1 MPSIAHLLLLL
12 VAPAALATVP
22 RLAVGQYDPG
32 AAVGQYYSIAPPLAA
47 ERVFDAVLVERVAPH
62 SLAFPAPLE
71 AMRIRGALSALTGQI
86 IELPERQRLYF
97 TAADARG
104 ALRLI
109 EIDLLTRESRE
120 LLPEPGIGVPY
131 AVHMLP
137 APDASK
143 LYIQWFAAGMMPRT
157 DIYDG
162 ATLRWLGHVS
172 EFRPDERALGF
183 EHQAPFMWTLDLA
196 NRPVLVDTHRD
207 RAIRTFDLE
216 RAFGPVHAVIADGW
230 GDLLLARLEVG
241 HDRYHIVD
249 TVSGEIGPALNLDG
263 YRHAQPRLAFGG
275 RLLVLIDMER
285 RRPSRAQR
293 WRETAVATGGGGVY
307 DLQSG
312 QHLEEFNLIVPH
324 EFPVSAVGTTPDP
337 GLPSR
342 LWIHVPGDDE
352 RLDFSLP
359 ACGRDT
365 PRGDRLAATVAAIW
379 DGDNPNRY
387 RYRVTVGESSEQ
399 SVGALAIDAG
409 RETDRTA
416 KPDGWGVD
424 LIKDDRWVRWTNG
437 LGPAAE
443 DVAPGTTRGAFV
455 VAANQG
461 TRPGVGE
468 FRLQAAIGLPR
479 GCQSDDGFLENS
491 LRGYTVTP
499 EPVTSVTPIRLAE
512 RLERLVDRVCDVGW
526 VAARDCPPLRDSAA
540 MVSAQKDRASAVH
553 QFLTVLAASRLTN
566 DGAKMVLTDA
576 AMAVRTAPVP

>member
-1 MPSIAHLLLLL
+1 MPFLARRLLILAAAA
-12 VAPAALATVP
+12 APAVVLRV
-22 RLAVGQYDPG
+22 AVGQYEPD
-32 AAVGQYYSIAPPLAA
+32 AVGQYYRIAPPLAA

-62 SLAFPAPLE
+62 SLAFPPPIE
-71 AMRIRGALSALTGQI
+71 PMRVGGTLAALTGQI

-97 TAADARG
+97 TAADVRG

-137 APDASK
+137 GPDASK
-143 LYIQWFAAGMMPRT
+143 LYVQWFSAGMIPRT

-207 RAIRTFDLE
+207 RALRSFDLE
-216 RAFGPVHAVIADGW
+216 HAFGPVHGVIADAW

-249 TVSGEIGPALNLDG
+249 TVSGEIGPALDLDG
-263 YRHAQPRLAFGG
+263 YRHAQPRLALGG

-285 RRPSRAQR
+285 RPPTRPER
-293 WRETAVATGGGGVY
+293 WRETAVATGSGVVY

-312 QHLEEFNLIVPH
+312 GRLEEFNLIVPH

-337 GLPSR
+337 GLPGR

-352 RLDFSLP
+352 RLDFSVP
-359 ACGRDT
+359 ACGRHAPQSDGLT
-365 PRGDRLAATVAAIW
+365 ATVAAIW
-379 DGDNPNRY
+379 DADNPNRY
-387 RYRVTVGESSEQ
+387 RYRVTVSESSEQ
-399 SVGALAIDAG
+399 SVGALAINAG
-409 RETDRTA
+409 RETDKTGN
-416 KPDGWGVD
+416 PDGWGVD

-437 LGPAAE
+437 LGPVAE
-443 DVAPGTTRGAFV
+443 DVQPGTVRGSFV
-455 VAANQG
+455 ISANQG

-468 FRLQAAIGLPR
+468 FRLQAAMGLAR
-479 GCQSDDGFLENS
+479 GCQSDDRFLKNS
-491 LRGYTVTP
+491 LQGYTVTP
-499 EPVTSVTPIRLAE
+499 ELVKSAIPVKLAE
-512 RLERLVDRVCDVGW
+512 RLERLVDQVCDVGW
-526 VAARDCPPLRDSAA
+526 IAAPDCTSLRDLAA
-540 MVSAQKDRASAVH
+540 TVSAQKDRASAVQ
-553 QFLTVLAASRLTN
+553 QFLAALAASTVTS
-566 DGAKMVLTDA
+566 DGANMVLTDA
-576 AMAVRTAPVP
+576 AMAVLAAPVP

>member
-1 MPSIAHLLLLL
+1 MPFLTHRFVILAAAA
-12 VAPAALATVP
+12 APAAIP
-22 RLAVGQYDPG
+22 KIAVAQYDPG
-32 AAVGQYYSIAPPLAA
+32 DAVGQYYSVAPPLTA

-62 SLAFPAPLE
+62 SLAFPTPFE
-71 AMRIRGALSALTGQI
+71 PMRIPGPVAALTGQI

-143 LYIQWFAAGMMPRT
+143 LYVQWFAAGMIPRT

-172 EFRPDERALGF
+172 EFRPDERAVGF

-207 RAIRTFDLE
+207 RAVRSFDLE
-216 RAFGPVHAVIADGW
+216 RTFGPVHGVIADAW

-249 TVSGEIGPALNLDG
+249 TLSGEIGPALDLDG
-263 YRHAQPRLAFGG
+263 YRHAQPRLALGG

-285 RRPSRAQR
+285 RPPRRAQS
-293 WRETAVATGGGGVY
+293 WRETAVATGSGVVY

-312 QHLEEFNLIVPH
+312 QRLEEFSLIVPH

-337 GLPSR
+337 GLANR

-359 ACGRDT
+359 ACGRDA
-365 PRGDRLAATVAAIW
+365 PRNDGLAATVAVIW

-387 RYRVTVGESSEQ
+387 RYRVTVAESSDQ
-399 SVGALAIDAG
+399 SVGALAINAG
-409 RETDRTA
+409 RETDRNG

-424 LIKDDRWVRWTNG
+424 LIEDDRWVRWTNG

-443 DVAPGTTRGAFV
+443 DVTPGTVRGSFV
-455 VAANQG
+455 IAANQG

-468 FRLQAAIGLPR
+468 FRLQAAAGLPR
-479 GCQSDDGFLENS
+479 GCQSDGRFLQNS

-499 EPVTSVTPIRLAE
+499 EVVKAATPTSLAE
-512 RLERLVDRVCDVGW
+512 RLERLVERVCDVGW
-526 VAARDCPPLRDSAA
+526 IAAADCSSLRDSAET
-540 MVSAQKDRASAVH
+540 VSAQKDRASAVQ
-553 QFLTVLAASRLTN
+553 QFLTALAASTVTN
-566 DGAKMVLTDA
+566 DGANMVLTDA
-576 AMAVRTAPVP
+576 AMAVIAAPIP